1 MSNLWKGK
9 RNMTKVLSL
18 FAAAVAAVFSF
29 AAVPEIA
36 SAQVTVLGWPGGS
49 EETALRAAVESYN
62 ALPGTAADNK
72 VQLLFFN
79 RDGFYDKLQAD
90 MAAGSNAFDINVI
103 ATYSIGRYA
112 PFMEPIDLGPD
123 AEKVFGK
130 TILETMQFD
139 GKQYG
144 VPTDLSLHFMYYRK
158 DLIDALMN
166 DTHAKARYAQ
176 ISQAHLGKTLEP
188 KDPDKWSWD
197 DWAATALYFTKSVN
211 PDSPV
216 RYGTVLQMKNLL
228 FNMMVFQSLPRSY
241 GANWTDESGKVILVD
256 SPAYRT
262 GLELYKKLYDA
273 GATPKDSLSYEY
285 PETNAAWASGQV
297 ATALQWNAAAS
308 ELTNPDK
315 DPAVASDT
323 AFVAPPAGPN
333 GRKDHIHGLGLGLNK
348 NSKHKEGAIRFLSW
362 LATEDAVLIYAKA
375 GGSPGLAPSVVEKIA
390 SDRPDLVKL
399 GQFAGSYGY
408 VMRGATSASALSV
421 YEAQA
426 KEFTAYWAGQKSLDA
441 ALSATKKS
449 MTDLLK

>member
-1 MSNLWKGK
+1 
-9 RNMTKVLSL
+9 MTKLRSFL
-18 FAAAVAAVFSF
+18 AASVAAVFSL
-29 AAVPEIA
+29 AAIPGTA
-36 SAQVTVLGWPGGS
+36 SAEVTVLGWPGGS
-49 EETALRAAVESYN
+49 EETALRAAVEFYN
-62 ALPGTAADNK
+62 ALSGTAAEDK
-72 VQLLFFN
+72 VELLFFN

-90 MAAGSNAFDINVI
+90 LAAGSDAFDINLI

-112 PFMEPIDLGPD
+112 PFMEPVDLGAD

-130 TILETMQFD
+130 PILETMQFE

-158 DLIDALMN
+158 DLIDALMA
-166 DTHAKARYAQ
+166 DPGAKANYAE
-176 ISQAHLGKTLEP
+176 ISQKYLGKSLEP
-188 KDPDKWSWD
+188 KAPDEWTWD
-197 DWAATALYFTKSVN
+197 DWAATVLYFTQSVN

-241 GANWTDESGKVILVD
+241 GADWTDESGKVTVD
-256 SPAYRT
+256 SSAYRA

-273 GATPKDSLSYEY
+273 SATPKDSLSYEY
-285 PETNAAWASGQV
+285 PETNAAWTSGQV

-308 ELTNPDK
+308 ELMDPEK
-315 DPAVASDT
+315 APAVAKDT
-323 AFVAPPAGPN
+323 AVVAPPAGPE

-348 NSKHKEGAIRFLSW
+348 SSKHKEGAVRFLKW
-362 LATEDAVLIYAKA
+362 LATEDAALTYAKA
-375 GGSPGLAPSVVEKIA
+375 GGSPALAPSVVEKIA
-390 SDRPDLVKL
+390 ADRPDLVKL

-408 VMRGATSASALSV
+408 VMRGATSAKALSV

-426 KEFTAYWAGQKSLDA
+426 KEFTAYWAGQKSLDD
-441 ALSATKKS
+441 ALSAVGQS